1 MSKKMLIAIDVDN
14 EQLETLKAVGDVEI
28 TIKNQNTL
36 EPADVADKNIIVGNI
51 APKLLKDCKA
61 LEFLQLNSAGFDNY
75 VGVLDPKIKLCTAV
89 GSFSPAVGEHMLAMT
104 FSLIR
109 HFPEY
114 RDKQNAKDWSDCG
127 KIISVEKST
136 IAVLGLGDI
145 GSSYAQKVKALG
157 AKKVIGVRRN
167 LKKKPAYVDE
177 LYTLADLDKVLPQ
190 CDIVAMVLPSS
201 KETVN
206 LINKKTLAMMK
217 KGAYLINV
225 GRGDAINQ
233 DGLLEALRSGQLG
246 GAACDVM
253 TPEPLPKDNPLWEQK
268 NFLLTPHVGG
278 WFFLKETVDRIVNIA
293 ARNVYAYLHDGEL
306 INVAEH

>member
-1 MSKKMLIAIDVDN
+1 MARSSL
-14 EQLETLKAVGDVEI
+14 LR
-28 TIKNQNTL
+28 NQ
-36 EPADVADKNIIVGNI
+36 
-51 APKLLKDCKA
+51 
-61 LEFLQLNSAGFDNY
+61 
-75 VGVLDPKIKLCTAV
+75 
-89 GSFSPAVGEHMLAMT
+89 
-104 FSLIR
+104 
-109 HFPEY
+109 
-114 RDKQNAKDWSDCG
+114 
-127 KIISVEKST
+127 T

-233 DGLLEALRSGQLG
+233 DDLLEALRSGQLG

>member
-114 RDKQNAKDWSDCG
+114 RDKQNAKD
-127 KIISVEKST
+127 
-136 IAVLGLGDI
+136 
-145 GSSYAQKVKALG
+145 
-157 AKKVIGVRRN
+157 
-167 LKKKPAYVDE
+167 
-177 LYTLADLDKVLPQ
+177 
-190 CDIVAMVLPSS
+190 
-201 KETVN
+201 
-206 LINKKTLAMMK
+206 
-217 KGAYLINV
+217 
-225 GRGDAINQ
+225 
-233 DGLLEALRSGQLG
+233 
-246 GAACDVM
+246 
-253 TPEPLPKDNPLWEQK
+253 
-268 NFLLTPHVGG
+268 
-278 WFFLKETVDRIVNIA
+278 
-293 ARNVYAYLHDGEL
+293 
-306 INVAEH
+306 